1 MGENTAI
8 DQFYNQQLNE
18 YLKSEE
24 YIYPIV
30 DYKGETLDI
39 AWGDI
44 FQLESSSTTYVFR
57 EKESVEFFDW
67 LKNQYKDVLDLL
79 EDFSLDINDLVF
91 AIEDGEFSTDG
102 TMDFLLF
109 LGAKKTEVDYGNF
122 I

>member
-18 YLKSEE
+18 YLENEE
-24 YIYPIV
+24 YIRPIV

-39 AWGDI
+39 TWGDI

-109 LGAKKTEVDYGNF
+109 LGAERMEVE
-122 I
+122 

>member
-1 MGENTAI
+1 MGQNTEI
-8 DQFYNQQLNE
+8 DQFYNQQLDE
-18 YLKSEE
+18 YLESKE
-24 YIYPIV
+24 YICPIV

-57 EKESVEFFDW
+57 EEESVEFFDW
-67 LKNQYKDVLDLL
+67 LKGQYKDVLDLL
-79 EDFSLDINDLVF
+79 EDFSLNINDLVF

-109 LGAKKTEVDYGNF
+109 LGAEKVETE
-122 I
+122 

>member
-1 MGENTAI
+1 MGEKTAI

-18 YLKSEE
+18 YLESEE
-24 YIYPIV
+24 YICPIV
-30 DYKGETLDI
+30 DYKCETLDI

-44 FQLESSSTTYVFR
+44 FQLESSNTTYVFR
-57 EKESVEFFDW
+57 EEESVEFFDW

-102 TMDFLLF
+102 SMDFLIF
-109 LGAKKTEVDYGNF
+109 LGAERIEADK
-122 I
+122 